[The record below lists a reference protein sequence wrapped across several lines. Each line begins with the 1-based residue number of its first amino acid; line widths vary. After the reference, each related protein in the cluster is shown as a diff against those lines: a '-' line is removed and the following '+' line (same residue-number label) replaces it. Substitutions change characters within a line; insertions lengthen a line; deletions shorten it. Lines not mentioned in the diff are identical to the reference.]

1 MEQLQTGT
9 LTATFT
15 SGDHVTLHFKYNP
28 TEFTL
33 EKSAQNAEI
42 NIPGLDS
49 PLLQFIRGQNERL
62 TLELFFD
69 STDDGMGANA
79 TSVTT
84 LTDPFYSL
92 IKIKPSDHAPPIV
105 SFVWNRNIPGQHVG
119 GWTSWTGGNQIRSDF
134 KGIVESIRQKF
145 TLFSAGGVP
154 LRATLTLVI
163 REYKTLDDQIRQLNL
178 QSPDRTQSHVVQSG
192 ETLASISAEYYR
204 HSGWWRTIAEANGIE
219 DPRRLMPGT
228 FLAVPPLD

>member
-15 SGDHVTLHFKYNP
+15 SGEPVTLHFKYNP
-28 TEFTL
+28 TKFTL

-92 IKIKPSDHAPPIV
+92 IKIKPSDHTPPIV
-105 SFVWNRNIPGQHVG
+105 SFVWNENIPGQHISDWAG
-119 GWTSWTGGNQIRSDF
+119 GDQRRPDF
-134 KGIVESIRQKF
+134 KGIVESVRQKF
-145 TLFSAGGVP
+145 TLFSSAGVP

-178 QSPDRTQSHVVQSG
+178 QSPDRTQSHVVRSG

-204 HSGWWRTIAEANGIE
+204 KPGLWRNIADANRIE
-219 DPRRLMPGT
+219 DPRRLMAGV
-228 FLAVPPLD
+228 FLAVPPLE